1 MLAIGCKKKLRS
13 SFMITLIRTQT
24 IKSLSVLNI
33 GQEYGYAIWKK
44 WLGKLTYPKPREKPT
59 FKHAVVLG
67 LLALGVALF
76 LASYHSWDLIGKTTT
91 WALNVVG
98 VRADY
103 LSPLYLIYVKLM
115 NGTVVGFQVL
125 IECSGL
131 VTVAVFSF
139 IYTLTI
145 GLLRGS
151 ILRKVSWL
159 LLGVGVGFLW
169 NINRLVLVI
178 IIACNLGLSVF
189 SFTHYLLGPFIDFL
203 WVVTMWSLGMSRL
216 KEVGNTS

>member
-1 MLAIGCKKKLRS
+1 MAYVESRKR
-13 SFMITLIRTQT
+13 
-24 IKSLSVLNI
+24 
-33 GQEYGYAIWKK
+33 
-44 WLGKLTYPKPREKPT
+44 PT
-59 FKHAVVLG
+59 FRHTVVLG
-67 LLALGVALF
+67 LLALSVALF
-76 LASYHSWDLIGKTTT
+76 LASGHSWDLIGKLTT
-91 WALNVVG
+91 WALNVAG
-98 VRADY
+98 IRADY

-139 IYTLTI
+139 IHTVTI
-145 GLLRGS
+145 GLLEGS
-151 ILRKVSWL
+151 ILRKVAWL

-216 KEVGNTS
+216 KEVGNTT

>member
-1 MLAIGCKKKLRS
+1 MRPA
-13 SFMITLIRTQT
+13 
-24 IKSLSVLNI
+24 
-33 GQEYGYAIWKK
+33 
-44 WLGKLTYPKPREKPT
+44 

-76 LASYHSWDLIGKTTT
+76 LASANAWDLIGKGTT
-91 WALNVVG
+91 WLLNGIG

-103 LSPLYLIYVKLM
+103 VSPLFLIYVRLT
-115 NGTVVGFQVL
+115 NGTLVGFQVL
-125 IECSGL
+125 AECSGL

-139 IYTLTI
+139 IYALTV

-151 ILRKVSWL
+151 ILSKIAWL
-159 LLGVGVGFLW
+159 LLSVLVGFLW

-178 IIACNLGLSVF
+178 VTAYGLGLPSF

-203 WVVTMWSLGMSRL
+203 WVVTMWSLSMSRL
-216 KEVGNTS
+216 KGEGDLT